1 MLRGSLTVS
10 MLQLFIKLFLVTLL
24 YNYVNQCDGIHYLSI
39 VTLLYYSGNQSHAI
53 IFESSISSIII
64 FFSRAFS
71 LPLMIFISFVSIHSL
86 QLSSNIFIVV
96 LFLKGR
102 SNREGFHS
110 FHLRFSWTYHFS
122 KVRLI
127 PTETVLGFGNHNR
140 ILVSRKLVT

>member
-64 FFSRAFS
+64 
-71 LPLMIFISFVSIHSL
+71 IY
-86 QLSSNIFIVV
+86 
-96 LFLKGR
+96 FLVP
-102 SNREGFHS
+102 FPCH
-110 FHLRFSWTYHFS
+110 
-122 KVRLI
+122 
-127 PTETVLGFGNHNR
+127 
-140 ILVSRKLVT
+140 